1 MSPLDLTLILRAS
14 GPISVSEAWERYAR
28 PDLWSS
34 WSPQIRGVRYPHARI
49 EPGATGQVIGPLGL
63 RVGFEI
69 QDVDEA
75 AHRWSW
81 RAAVGPI
88 GIRLV
93 HTVKELDRDANGA
106 GTTTQLRM
114 AGPAPIVVAYAP
126 IAQLALGRL
135 VRNDLDQ
142 RSVEAAD
149 SDGDQTL
156 TALRGKL

>member
-1 MSPLDLTLILRAS
+1 MSPIDLTLILRAS
-14 GPISVSEAWERYAR
+14 GPVQVADAWERYAR
-28 PDLWSS
+28 PELWSS

-49 EPGATGQVIGPLGL
+49 KNGATGRVIGPLGL

-69 QDVDEA
+69 QDVDEE

-81 RAAVGPI
+81 RAAVGPV

-106 GTTTQLRM
+106 GTTTELRM
-114 AGPAPIVVAYAP
+114 VGPAPIVVTYAP

-135 VRNDLDQ
+135 VRTEPDV
-142 RSVEAAD
+142 RPVGPRVEKV
-149 SDGDQTL
+149 
-156 TALRGKL
+156 RR